1 MIDTIKYNW
10 TIILVCVIIS
20 VVVGIIIFE
29 EVAFP
34 SEQASTQGSQIP
46 QVQGE
51 QENRDDISFAIAPG
65 DYYRGNRDAKIVFI
79 EYSDLECP
87 YCKRFHS
94 TMKQVIDGYGDHV
107 LWAYRHFPLGSHP
120 NAQKASEAAE
130 CVGKYSGD
138 NAFWEFTDLY
148 FSRTTSN
155 GYGFPTANLAALAT
169 EVGADQGT
177 IQGCIDSGEMV
188 ESVASDFQAGIDSGV
203 TGTPG
208 TILIE
213 PDGQSQ
219 VLSGAIPYE
228 QMKQIIESSL

>member
-1 MIDTIKYNW
+1 MIDKIKNNW
-10 TIILVCVIIS
+10 TIILVGVIIF
-20 VVVGIIIFE
+20 VVVGIIVFE
-29 EVAFP
+29 EVLFP
-34 SEQASTQGSQIP
+34 SEQASTQVSQIP
-46 QVQGE
+46 QIQGE
-51 QENRDDISFAIAPG
+51 QENGDDISFVIAPG
-65 DYYRGNRDAKIVFI
+65 DYYRGSRDAEIVFI

-94 TMKQVIDGYGDHV
+94 TMKQVIDEYGDQV
-107 LWAYRHFPLGSHP
+107 LWVYRHFPLDSHP

-130 CVGKYSGD
+130 CVGKYFGND
-138 NAFWEFTDLY
+138 AFGEFTDLY

-169 EVGADQGT
+169 EVGADKNI
-177 IQGCIDSGEMV
+177 IQGCIDSGEMA
-188 ESVASDFQAGIDSGV
+188 EKVATDFQEGINSGV

-219 VLSGAIPYE
+219 VVSGAIPYE
-228 QMKQIIESSL
+228 QIKQVIESLL